1 MPYADRGLA
10 AYFRRS
16 PYAKLAGILLVAAV
30 MIGHY
35 LLYPPDPAAE
45 SLRKA
50 PSVPQLER
58 PLADTAD
65 ENADL
70 AENGSAGA
78 PTQATRSPK
87 WIIPDI
93 AIRDEDDQLVYQGSV
108 ELSSTVERIRAGR
121 KLRFPNDGAVFQNRE
136 RRLPDRP
143 RGYYREYVHPTDGLS
158 GPGPQRIIKGRNG
171 ELYYTPDHYK
181 SFRRWDE

>member
-1 MPYADRGLA
+1 MPFAVRSPA
-10 AYFRRS
+10 AEFRRN
-16 PYAKLAGILLVAAV
+16 PYAKVAGILLVAAV
-30 MIGHY
+30 MVGHY

-50 PSVPQLER
+50 PSVQQLNR
-58 PLADTAD
+58 SRA
-65 ENADL
+65 ENADDAADV
-70 AENGSAGA
+70 AEHDSGGA
-78 PTQATRSPK
+78 ETQASRSPR

-93 AIRDEDDQLVYQGSV
+93 AIRDEDDQLVYEGTV

-121 KLRFPNDGAVFQNRE
+121 KLRFPNDGTVFQNRE

-158 GPGPQRIIKGRNG
+158 GPGPQRVIKGRNG

-181 SFRRWDE
+181 SFRRWEE